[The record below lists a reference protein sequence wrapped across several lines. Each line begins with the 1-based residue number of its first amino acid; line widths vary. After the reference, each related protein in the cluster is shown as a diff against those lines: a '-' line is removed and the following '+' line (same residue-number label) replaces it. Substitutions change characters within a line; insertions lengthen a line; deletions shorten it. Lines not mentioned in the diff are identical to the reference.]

1 MNYVM
6 NNVKKVSAILLVGL
20 ASFHSFAQEGENLI
34 SNGSFEAT
42 DGKVKKL
49 GGIVSSTG
57 WESPTGVAPDLFSP
71 NKLQD
76 INAPENIYGKEEPK
90 EGSNYA
96 GIITYSPDKTKKIQR
111 SYLMIR
117 LDTPLKKGMR
127 YCVKFNASM
136 AEASKYAS
144 NNLGALFT
152 SKPLSKEGREILN
165 LKELKEES
173 AHILPNN
180 NDLHVISQTFNW
192 EQICGT
198 YEAKGGEK
206 YITIGNFYQNDQ
218 TKYENNKK
226 TKDLKTP
233 QIVAAY
239 YYIDDVSVI
248 LLGKEQA
255 CDCLV
260 PEETNEYSTTVY
272 QKEVI
277 VNDKMTVNQKIEAQQ
292 LYFAFGSATL
302 SPSAAQSLDFIVQ
315 LIKANAE
322 LKLEINGF
330 SDSEEDKVG
339 IEKPNFAE
347 MDFKRVNAIMAY
359 LIEKGIPE
367 SRLIASPQGSQIQ
380 SEAISEYDDND
391 LKMAK
396 NRRATFKVR

>member
-1 MNYVM
+1 M
-6 NNVKKVSAILLVGL
+6 NNVKKASAILLVGL
-20 ASFHSFAQEGENLI
+20 ASFHSFAQESENLI

-49 GGIVSSTG
+49 GGIVSATG

-152 SKPLSKEGREILN
+152 SKALSKEGREILN

-218 TKYENNKK
+218 TKYETNKK
-226 TKDLKTP
+226 TKDLKTA

-255 CDCLV
+255 CDCLI
-260 PEETNEYSTTVY
+260 PEDTEEYSTTVY
-272 QKEVI
+272 QKEVL

-315 LIKANAE
+315 LMKANAA